1 MNKHRAVWLLSL
13 MISTRA
19 FAADHKIEQKD
30 RRFSQSQIEIHV
42 GDQLTFTN
50 SDEVTH
56 NVYSSTPGLEFEIK
70 RQAPGGSSTV
80 PFNKE
85 GVVEVR
91 CSIHP
96 SMKLT
101 VKVQK

>member
-1 MNKHRAVWLLSL
+1 MKVLRLL
-13 MISTRA
+13 
-19 FAADHKIEQKD
+19 AAAALLAGAAPPDHTIEQKD
-30 RRFSQSQIEIHV
+30 RKFSQNEISIHV
-42 GDQLTFTN
+42 GDKITFTN

-56 NVYSSTPGLEFEIK
+56 NVYSATPGHEFDIK

-80 PFNKE
+80 SFDKE
-85 GVVEVR
+85 GMVEVR

-101 VKVQK
+101 VKVDK

>member
-1 MNKHRAVWLLSL
+1 MKNLQAASVLSL
-13 MISTRA
+13 MMAASLS
-19 FAADHKIEQKD
+19 AADHTIEQKD
-30 RRFSQSQIEIHV
+30 RKFSQSQIEIHV
-42 GDQLTFTN
+42 GDKLIFTN

-56 NVYSSTPGLEFEIK
+56 NVYSATPGLEFEIK
-70 RQAPGGSSTV
+70 RQAPGGSSSV

-85 GVVEVR
+85 GTVEVR

>member
-1 MNKHRAVWLLSL
+1 MRKLTILPLLAFL
-13 MISTRA
+13 TAISG
-19 FAADHKIEQKD
+19 FSADHTIEQKD
-30 RRFSQSQIEIHV
+30 RKFSQSQIEIHV
-42 GDQLTFTN
+42 GDKLVFTN

-70 RQAPGGSSTV
+70 RQAPGGSSSI

-85 GVVEVR
+85 GTVEVR